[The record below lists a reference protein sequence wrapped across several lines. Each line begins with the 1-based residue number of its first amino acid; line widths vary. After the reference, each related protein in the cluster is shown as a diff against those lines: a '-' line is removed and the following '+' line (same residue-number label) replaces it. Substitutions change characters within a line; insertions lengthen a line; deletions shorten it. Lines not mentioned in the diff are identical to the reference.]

1 MSIDC
6 PWSIYSTI
14 LALTFYIPFKT
25 KHSLLSAGNRSATIL
40 ILIFSIWHFNMISL
54 KGGRSSGK
62 TLTDLKTLF
71 WHHRKY
77 IQVCVQNVSDVNFK
91 LADMKLSEK
100 QHASLELRSL
110 NIKKQQVTALN
121 ACLTVTVGKLLHLW
135 TNVCLLPSC
144 VQLLCSKHSVFCLWE
159 VRWKDNLPSCL
170 QCVFS
175 TDFSPLNQDVSVFKL
190 FHHQFQLER
199 VTVGPFK
206 SSFTL
211 SPKDYWSCNVSLWCC
226 QTLYSVRAE
235 ILPPAGEQHCRCG
248 LLCKLEM
255 FITRL
260 SEPAE
265 GEMAEESKTD
275 LDGLKTTKLMY
286 QGRHMEG

>member
-1 MSIDC
+1 MSVDC
-6 PWSIYSTI
+6 PWSIYSTL

-40 ILIFSIWHFNMISL
+40 ISVFSIWHFNMINL
-54 KGGRSSGK
+54 KGGHSSGK
-62 TLTDLKTLF
+62 THTDYKNLF

-77 IQVCVQNVSDVNFK
+77 IQVCVQNVSDVSFK

-110 NIKKQQVTALN
+110 NTKEQQVTALN
-121 ACLTVTVGKLLHLW
+121 ACLTVTVGKLLRSW
-135 TNVCLLPSC
+135 THICLLPSC

-175 TDFSPLNQDVSVFKL
+175 TEFSPHGQDGSVFKL

-206 SSFTL
+206 LFLSFISERWLNL
-211 SPKDYWSCNVSLWCC
+211 SYFFAVRRCTACELRSCPLLVNNTVAVVYFANW
-226 QTLYSVRAE
+226 
-235 ILPPAGEQHCRCG
+235 RCW
-248 LLCKLEM
+248 
-255 FITRL
+255 
-260 SEPAE
+260 
-265 GEMAEESKTD
+265 
-275 LDGLKTTKLMY
+275 
-286 QGRHMEG
+286 